1 MGASGSRQGK
11 VTIVT
16 ESNSEPLIEA
26 RGVVK
31 SFSGVQALRGIDF
44 SVMRGEI
51 HALLGQNGAG
61 KSTLVKILNGV
72 HPAGSYSGTI
82 MLDGREA
89 KFASPFAAL
98 AAGIA
103 YVPQE
108 IEVLEQLSVA
118 ENVFAG
124 HTNLGK
130 GVLVH
135 QHKLEMRARALFNQ
149 LGLSIDPRA
158 LVASLTSAQRHL
170 VMIARALAMNPRV
183 LMLDEP
189 TASLSGTEVE
199 GLFGVLRRLKTQGV
213 TMIYITHRLPE
224 VLAVCDR
231 ATVLR
236 DGRVA
241 AEIERPEFN
250 AEQFIF
256 AMSGQRLQRLY
267 PDHEAPRDAPLILSV
282 RNLSAQGHSGAHSN
296 PTDVSFDIRAGEIVG
311 LAGLLGSGRS
321 EILHAI
327 YGRTPHTGEVLVEG
341 KPISIRSPADARR
354 AGIALLTE
362 DRKRDGLLFNLGA
375 GANITIGNLGAL
387 SRNGIISGDREGRAV
402 LQAMQALNVKASSPQ
417 ASVAHLSGGNQQK
430 LLFARVLMRAPRIL
444 MLDEPTKG
452 VDAAT
457 RHEIYRLIVE
467 LAGRGVALL
476 IVASDLEEVI
486 GLCDRCLTVA
496 DGRIV
501 DEFKR
506 GEGSEE
512 KVLRAIA
519 AAQAA
524 GQKNALSGAS
534 A

>member
-1 MGASGSRQGK
+1 MAEAIDS
-11 VTIVT
+11 
-16 ESNSEPLIEA
+16 PLIAA
-26 RGVVK
+26 RGITK
-31 SFSGVQALRGIDF
+31 MFSGVPALRNVDF
-44 SVMRGEI
+44 SVAAGEI

-72 HPAGSYSGTI
+72 HPAGSYTGTI
-82 MLDGREA
+82 TLAGRPAEFRSPHEA
-89 KFASPFAAL
+89 R
-98 AAGIA
+98 AAGVA

-108 IEVLEQLSVA
+108 IEVLEQLTVA

-124 HTNLGK
+124 RTSLGK

-135 QHKLEMRARALFNQ
+135 QRELQARAREVFGQ
-149 LGLSIDPRA
+149 LGLEIDPTA

-170 VMIARALAMNPRV
+170 VMIARALALGPRV

-199 GLFGVLRRLKTQGV
+199 GLFGMLRRLKAQGV

-241 AEIERPEFN
+241 AEIAREEFDEER
-250 AEQFIF
+250 FIF
-256 AMSGQRLQRLY
+256 AMSGQRLQRLF
-267 PDHEAPRDAPLILSV
+267 PEHAPPPPAGAAALEVRGLSV
-282 RNLSAQGHSGAHSN
+282 AGRPGVHHAVSE
-296 PTDVSFDIRAGEIVG
+296 VSFSVGAGEIVG
-311 LAGLLGSGRS
+311 LAGLLGSGRT

-327 YGRTPHTGEVLVEG
+327 YGRAPFTGEVRVDG
-341 KPISIRSPADARR
+341 RPVIVRSPADARR

-375 GANITIGNLGAL
+375 GANITIGNLGPL
-387 SRNGIISGDREGRAV
+387 SVNGLIRGDRERSAILEGMR
-402 LQAMQALNVKASSPQ
+402 ALNVKTPSVQ

-430 LLFARVLMRAPRIL
+430 LLFARVLMRAPRVL

-452 VDAAT
+452 VDAGT
-457 RHEIYRLIVE
+457 RHEIYRLVVE
-467 LAGRGVALL
+467 LAEKGVALL
-476 IVASDLEEVI
+476 VVASELEEVI
-486 GLCDRCLTVA
+486 GLCDRCLVVA

-501 DEFKR
+501 
-506 GEGSEE
+506 GEYLKAENSED
-512 KVLRAIA
+512 KILRRIA
-519 AAQAA
+519 AAQAERQQA
-524 GQKNALSGAS
+524 RLERHG
-534 A
+534 

>member
-1 MGASGSRQGK
+1 M
-11 VTIVT
+11 T
-16 ESNSEPLIEA
+16 EQAKSPPLIEA
-26 RGVVK
+26 RAIAK
-31 SFSGVQALRGIDF
+31 SFSGVQALRGVDF
-44 SVMRGEI
+44 SVTRGEI

-72 HPAGSYSGTI
+72 HPAGSYTGTI
-82 MLDGREA
+82 MLDGQPAAFNSPHEA
-89 KFASPFAAL
+89 RR
-98 AAGIA
+98 AGIA

-124 HTNLGK
+124 RTGLGK
-130 GVLVH
+130 GFIIH
-135 QHKLEMRARALFNQ
+135 QRELETRARDLFTQ
-149 LGLSIDPRA
+149 LGLDMDPGM

-170 VMIARALAMNPRV
+170 VMIARALALGPRV

-199 GLFGVLRRLKTQGV
+199 GLFGVLRRLKAQGV

-224 VLAVCDR
+224 VLAVCDH

-241 AEIERPEFN
+241 AEIARADFN
-250 AEQFIF
+250 EEQFIF

-267 PDHEAPRDAPLILSV
+267 PEHAAPADTPVALEV
-282 RNLSAQGHSGAHSN
+282 RNLTVAGQFGSNRGASEIN
-296 PTDVSFDIRAGEIVG
+296 LSVRAGEIVG
-311 LAGLLGSGRS
+311 LAGLLGSGRT

-327 YGRTPHTGEVLVEG
+327 YGRVPFTGEVLVEG
-341 KPISIRSPADARR
+341 APVAIRSPADARQ

-375 GANITIGNLGAL
+375 GANITIGNLDPL
-387 SRNGIISGDREGRAV
+387 SSHGLISGERERGAV
-402 LQAMQALNVKASSPQ
+402 LQGMRALNVKASSPQ

-430 LLFARVLMRAPRIL
+430 LLFARVLMRAPRVL
-444 MLDEPTKG
+444 LLDEPTKG
-452 VDAAT
+452 VDAGT
-457 RHEIYRLIVE
+457 RHEIYRLIVD
-467 LAGRGVALL
+467 LAEKGVALL
-476 IVASDLEEVI
+476 VVASELEEVI
-486 GLCDRCLTVA
+486 GLCDRCLVIA

-501 DEFKR
+501 DEFGR
-506 GEGSEE
+506 AENSEE

-519 AAQAA
+519 VAQANYQRGILAA
-524 GQKNALSGAS
+524 GAAS
-534 A
+534 

>member
-1 MGASGSRQGK
+1 M
-11 VTIVT
+11 T
-16 ESNSEPLIEA
+16 EATGPKPLIEA
-26 RGVVK
+26 LGIVK

-44 SVMRGEI
+44 SVQRGEI

-61 KSTLVKILNGV
+61 TSTLVKILNGV

-82 MLDGREA
+82 TLDGQ
-89 KFASPFAAL
+89 
-98 AAGIA
+98 AAGFGSPAEARAAGVA

-124 HTNLGK
+124 RTGLGK
-130 GVLVH
+130 GVIVH
-135 QHKLEMRARALFNQ
+135 QRLLQARARELFGQ
-149 LGLSIDPRA
+149 LGLDIDPTM

-170 VMIARALAMNPRV
+170 VMIARALALKPRV

-199 GLFGVLRRLKTQGV
+199 GLFGVLRRLKAQGV

-224 VLAVCDR
+224 VLTVCDR

-241 AEIERPEFN
+241 AEIARENFN
-250 AEQFIF
+250 EEQFIF

-267 PDHEAPRDAPLILSV
+267 PEHEAPVTAPVALEV
-282 RNLSAQGHSGAHSN
+282 RNLGVDGQFGANRGAS
-296 PTDVSFDIRAGEIVG
+296 DINFKVHAGEIVG
-311 LAGLLGSGRS
+311 LAGLLGSGRT

-327 YGRTPHTGEVLVEG
+327 YGRVPFRGEVFSEG
-341 KPISIRSPADARR
+341 RPVAIRSPADARR

-375 GANITIGNLGAL
+375 GANITIGNLGPL
-387 SRNGIISGDREGRAV
+387 SRHGLVSGERERSAV
-402 LQAMQALNVKASSPQ
+402 LEGMRALNVKASSPQ
-417 ASVAHLSGGNQQK
+417 SSVAHLSGGNQQK

-444 MLDEPTKG
+444 LLDEPTKG
-452 VDAAT
+452 VDAGT
-457 RHEIYRLIVE
+457 RHEIYRLIVD
-467 LAGRGVALL
+467 LADKGVALL
-476 IVASDLEEVI
+476 VVASELEEVI
-486 GLCDRCLTVA
+486 GLCDRCLTIA

-501 DEFKR
+501 DEFAR
-506 GEGSEE
+506 GQGSEE
-512 KVLRAIA
+512 RVLRAVA

-524 GQKNALSGAS
+524 SQRAATP
-534 A
+534 AVPR

>member
-1 MGASGSRQGK
+1 MGFDMAEPHEPK
-11 VTIVT
+11 
-16 ESNSEPLIEA
+16 PLIEA
-26 RGVVK
+26 RGIAK

-44 SVMRGEI
+44 SVRAGEI

-72 HPAGSYSGTI
+72 HPAGSYTGTI
-82 MLDGREA
+82 TLDGQ
-89 KFASPFAAL
+89 
-98 AAGIA
+98 AAGFNSPSEARAAGVA

-124 HTNLGK
+124 RTGLGK
-130 GVLVH
+130 GIIIH
-135 QHKLEMRARALFNQ
+135 QRLLEARARELFGQ
-149 LGLSIDPRA
+149 LGLDIDPKM

-170 VMIARALAMNPRV
+170 VMIARALALKPRV

-199 GLFGVLRRLKTQGV
+199 GLFAVLRRLKAQGV

-224 VLAVCDR
+224 VLTVCDR

-241 AEIERPEFN
+241 AEIAREDFDE
-250 AEQFIF
+250 EQFIF

-267 PDHEAPRDAPLILSV
+267 PEHERPTTAPAALEV
-282 RNLSAQGHSGAHSN
+282 RNLSVDGQFGAN
-296 PTDVSFDIRAGEIVG
+296 RGATDINFTIHAGEIVG
-311 LAGLLGSGRS
+311 LAGLLGSGRT

-327 YGRTPHTGEVLVEG
+327 YGRVPFRGEVLVEG
-341 KPISIRSPADARR
+341 RQADIRSPADSRR

-375 GANITIGNLGAL
+375 GANISIGNLGPL
-387 SRNGIISGDREGRAV
+387 SHNGLVSGERERRAI
-402 LQAMQALNVKASSPQ
+402 LEGMRALNVKAASPQ
-417 ASVAHLSGGNQQK
+417 SSVAHLSGGNQQK

-444 MLDEPTKG
+444 LLDEPTKG
-452 VDAAT
+452 VDAGT
-457 RHEIYRLIVE
+457 RHEIYRLIVD
-467 LAGRGVALL
+467 LANRGVALL
-476 IVASDLEEVI
+476 MVASELEEVI
-486 GLCDRCLTVA
+486 GLCDRCLTIA

-501 DEFKR
+501 DEFAR

-512 KVLRAIA
+512 RVLRAVA

-524 GQKNALSGAS
+524 SQRATATGAP